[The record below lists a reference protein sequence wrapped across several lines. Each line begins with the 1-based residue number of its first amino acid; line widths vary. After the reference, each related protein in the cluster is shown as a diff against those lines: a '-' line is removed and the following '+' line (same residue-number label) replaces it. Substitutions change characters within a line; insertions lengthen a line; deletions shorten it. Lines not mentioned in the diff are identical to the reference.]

1 MKTALVLAG
10 HGSHI
15 SPETAGLVWQHVDAL
30 RAMNIAD
37 EVTATFWKEMPSF
50 HTVFASLEATD
61 ITVVPLF
68 TAQGYFTQ
76 TVIPAEMELSS
87 AITERDGRTIRYART
102 LSEHPYLGE
111 VVKKRIED
119 AMRLLNTT
127 SDQTAI
133 ALVGH
138 STKRNPESRKAT
150 ETQAEIVRQRGV
162 AREVVALY
170 LDDTPAIADVYQMTS
185 APNLIVVPYFLAN
198 GSHTTIDVPREL
210 GLKESD
216 LYQITRVNERQ
227 VYYTQPVGIETDLLQ
242 AIIEL
247 AREAGAPLKPPSAG
261 SSWDCFPS
269 ASLDI
274 ISMMMGSKSCSV
286 RGQLCITSEDV
297 RHIDDIDK
305 ETEIITEPDVL
316 RRKVRENPFR
326 PLATSTDLPR
336 GWRVA
341 TNGDPQ
347 RTLAVIETVYPAA
360 LANGF
365 TKPGSL
371 KKLVARQTGRYQK
384 LSQLNRDAQQAVV
397 NQVCSKCIRQPEW
410 FRYYGVANPH
420 FLSCP
425 EPCDYWLSA
434 ALETI
439 NNDEEP

>member
-30 RAMNIAD
+30 RGMNIAD
-37 EVTATFWKEMPSF
+37 EVTAAFWKEMPSF

-76 TVIPAEMELSS
+76 TVIPTEMGLTG

-111 VVKKRIED
+111 VVKQRIED
-119 AMRLLNTT
+119 AMRLLST
-127 SDQTAI
+127 SPEKTAI

-150 ETQAEIVRQRGV
+150 EAQAESVRQSGA

-170 LDDTPAIADVYQMTS
+170 LDDTPAIADVYRMTS
-185 APNLIVVPYFLAN
+185 APSLIVVPYFLAN

-210 GLKESD
+210 GLAGHD
-216 LYQITRVNERQ
+216 LTQTATIKGRN
-227 VYYTQPVGIETDLLQ
+227 VYYTQPIGVEDDLLN

-247 AREAGAPLKPPSAG
+247 AREAGAPLKPPGTG
-261 SSWDCFPS
+261 SCWDCFPS
-269 ASLDI
+269 VAQNL
-274 ISMMMGSKSCSV
+274 ISTLLQSKWHGKL
-286 RGQLCITSEDV
+286 GQLSVTTDDV
-297 RHIDDIDK
+297 RHIDDTDQPT
-305 ETEIITEPDVL
+305 ETLTEPDAL
-316 RRKVRENPFR
+316 RRKMRENPFR

-347 RTLAVIETVYPAA
+347 CALAVIETVYPAA
-360 LANGF
+360 FANSF

-371 KKLVARQTGRYQK
+371 KSLLARQTGRYQK
-384 LSQLNRDAQQAVV
+384 IGQLDRDAHQSIV
-397 NQVCSKCIRQPEW
+397 NQVCGKCVRRPEW
-410 FRYYGVANPH
+410 FRYYGVANPL

-434 ALETI
+434 ALE
-439 NNDEEP
+439 NVKDDEET